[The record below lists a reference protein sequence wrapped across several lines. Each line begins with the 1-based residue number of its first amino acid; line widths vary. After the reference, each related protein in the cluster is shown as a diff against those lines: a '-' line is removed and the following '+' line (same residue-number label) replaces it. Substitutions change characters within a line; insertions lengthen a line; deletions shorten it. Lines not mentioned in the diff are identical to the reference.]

1 MAIIDMIREAKS
13 TLEDI
18 KRKYRFKK
26 ARMAKEDAVEL
37 QVTLS
42 KCRGKLEICKNDFNR
57 AIKTQSRNITEGKKV
72 GADTLIQE
80 QILWD
85 AAIGYMLVR
94 DAIFALETITSY
106 DSVSH
111 AYEMLDAAMKQ
122 VAGKKSEFPGS
133 MKTGSTKERNA
144 YGYITSSNALRAKEE
159 LLDSLFEELK
169 VSGDIEAILAKARI
183 PGATNAELRYAYS
196 NGSVNEAK
204 SDIDNYMERLN
215 SVADEPSA
223 PANFD
228 QNMDALLD
236 IHPPKESL
244 K

>member
-1 MAIIDMIREAKS
+1 MAIIDMIRDTKS
-13 TLEDI
+13 TLEEI

-57 AIKTQSRNITEGKKV
+57 AIKNQSRNINDGKKI

-106 DSVSH
+106 DAVSH

-122 VAGKKSEFPGS
+122 ISGKNTNFPGT
-133 MKTGSTKERNA
+133 MKAGSTKERNA
-144 YGYITSSNALRAKEE
+144 YGYITSSTAQRAKEE
-159 LLDSLFEELK
+159 LLNSFFEELK
-169 VSGDIEAILAKARI
+169 VDGDIEGQLARARI
-183 PGATNAELRYAYS
+183 PGATHAELRHAYS
-196 NGSVNEAK
+196 GGSGEK
-204 SDIDNYMERLN
+204 SDIDNYMDRLN
-215 SVADEPSA
+215 AVSNGPTEAAE
-223 PANFD
+223 FD
-228 QNMDALLD
+228 KNMDTMLD
-236 IHPPKESL
+236 IHPPKDSL
-244 K
+244 